1 MAIINQLYATL
12 ADLAELG
19 PPVQVIAMKPEAE
32 RLRALRA
39 GSADVALYLRKR
51 HKLPLAVELEEVTP
65 TGLAGGSVAVTGD
78 PEEAFDV
85 LVRVTTGGAVSGGAT
100 AAQVSNDGGYTWG
113 TARTLPASGFVLQV
127 TAMTITFS
135 GTLAVNDSVRVRAG
149 VDYSLRQA
157 AVAIAAYK
165 LVYNRG
171 VDPESRDG
179 QELRTLYQDAIAT
192 AKAIGEDEGRLEG
205 SADATPA
212 LDEAGPRWTSQ
223 ANPWDFMS
231 GTYLGDDA

>member
-1 MAIINQLYATL
+1 MAIISQLYATL

-19 PPVQVIAMKPEAE
+19 PPFSIIAMKTEAE

-51 HKLPLAVELEEVTP
+51 HTLPLAVLMEEVTP
-65 TGLAGGSVAVTGD
+65 SGLASGSAEASGD
-78 PEEAFDV
+78 PEEAFDAW
-85 LVRVTTGGAVSGGAT
+85 VRVSTGGAVSGGAT
-100 AAQVSNDGGYTWG
+100 AVQVSNDGGYTWG
-113 TARTLPASGFVLQV
+113 TARTLPSSGAITVGP
-127 TAMTITFS
+127 MTITFS

-179 QELRTLYQDAIAT
+179 QELRTLYEDAIAT
-192 AKAIGEDEGRLEG
+192 ARAIGEDEGRLEG

-212 LDEAGPRWTSQ
+212 LDEAGPRWTAH
-223 ANPWDFMS
+223 ANPWDFVT
-231 GTYLGDDA
+231 GGYIGDDT